1 MKACRAW
8 LLAVA
13 GAGLT
18 ACASLG
24 QPDDPVAPPAHR
36 LSLGGESYLVRQI
49 TESTWTVTSTNRRA
63 VFASTAGASE
73 ALRQAV
79 EIASGCKVTDSDY
92 SSQGRQFDAQVECP
106 GALAR

>member
-1 MKACRAW
+1 MKACMAG

-13 GAGLT
+13 GASLT
-18 ACASLG
+18 ACAPLG
-24 QPDDPVAPPAHR
+24 LPGDLAAPPAHR
-36 LSLGGESYLVRQI
+36 LSLGGQSYLVRQI
-49 TESTWTVTSTNRRA
+49 TDSTWTVTSTASRA
-63 VFASTAGASE
+63 VLASTAGASA

>member
-1 MKACRAW
+1 MKAHRAL

-13 GAGLT
+13 GASLT
-18 ACASLG
+18 ACAPLSRPG
-24 QPDDPVAPPAHR
+24 NPAEAPAHR

-49 TESTWTVTSTNRRA
+49 TESTWTVTSTTRRA
-63 VFASTAGASE
+63 VLDSTAGASE

>member
-8 LLAVA
+8 WLAVA
-13 GAGLT
+13 GTSLT
-18 ACASLG
+18 ACASFG
-24 QPDDPVAPPAHR
+24 QPDDPVATPAHQ

-49 TESTWTVTSTNRRA
+49 TESTWTVTSTTSRA
-63 VFASTAGASE
+63 GLASTAGASA
-73 ALRQAV
+73 ALRQAA

>member
-13 GAGLT
+13 GASLT
-18 ACASLG
+18 ACAPLG
-24 QPDDPVAPPAHR
+24 QPGDPAAPPARR

-49 TESTWTVTSTNRRA
+49 TESTWTVTSTASRA
-63 VFASTAGASE
+63 ILGSTAVAST